1 MNWNYVGTVVG
12 GVLYVVCVF
21 NASLYAESFLITR
34 NVLQGYAVGP
44 LLAASVL
51 SGTFGVYHLTGIIHE
66 KRYHKKKYLIIK
78 PDKSNTSYEDEK
90 ER

>member
-12 GVLYVVCVF
+12 GVLSVVCVI

-34 NVLQGYAVGP
+34 NILQGYVVGP
-44 LLAASVL
+44 LLAAAFL
-51 SGTFGVYHLTGIIHE
+51 SGTFGAYHLAGIIHE
-66 KRYHKKKYLIIK
+66 KRYHKKKYLIVK
-78 PDKSNTSYEDEK
+78 LDKSNTSYEDEK

>member
-12 GVLYVVCVF
+12 GVLSVVWVI

-34 NVLQGYAVGP
+34 NILQGYVVGP
-44 LLAASVL
+44 MLAAAFL
-51 SGTFGVYHLTGIIHE
+51 SGTFGAYHLAGIIHE
-66 KRYHKKKYLIIK
+66 KRYHKKKYLIVK
-78 PDKSNTSYEDEK
+78 TNKSNTSYEDEK